1 MENKEAIFKLNSR
14 VAYRNDMYIVI
25 EAHGEDEYTIKKDGG
40 RKSLRVKRF
49 GNTLCA
55 K

>member
-1 MENKEAIFKLNSR
+1 MKNQEAQFRLNSK
-14 VAYRNDMYIVI
+14 VIYRNDIYVVI
-25 EAHGEDEYTIKKDGG
+25 EAHGADEYTIKKDGG

-55 K
+55 R